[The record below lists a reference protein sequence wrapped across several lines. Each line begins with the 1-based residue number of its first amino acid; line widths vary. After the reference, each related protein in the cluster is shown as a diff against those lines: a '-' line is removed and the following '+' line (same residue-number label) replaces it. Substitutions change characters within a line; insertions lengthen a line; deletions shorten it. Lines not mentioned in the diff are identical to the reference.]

1 MGVKMAGAKTDGLA
15 IDLDTVR
22 MELAAR
28 IAAIDVCAPYLR
40 NGEMAVA
47 VDEIRHI
54 AHHAGLNPTVTV
66 AHFIE
71 AALARGEGRSGGRSG
86 RGPLLHGWLAMLR
99 DAVSA
104 ERQDVAACDA
114 FAAACSVRLAA

>member
-1 MGVKMAGAKTDGLA
+1 M
-15 IDLDTVR
+15 DLDSVR
-22 MELAAR
+22 MELTAR

-40 NGEMAVA
+40 GEEMAVA

-71 AALARGEGRSGGRSG
+71 AALARGEGRGRGSGE
-86 RGPLLHGWLAMLR
+86 RGPLVHGWLAMLR
-99 DAVSA
+99 DAVGA
-104 ERQDVAACDA
+104 ERQDVAACEV

>member
-1 MGVKMAGAKTDGLA
+1 MARGP
-15 IDLDTVR
+15 DLEAVR

-28 IAAIDVCAPYLR
+28 IAAIDVQAPYLR
-40 NGEMAVA
+40 ARETALA

-66 AHFIE
+66 AHFIG
-71 AALARGEGRSGGRSG
+71 AALARGE
-86 RGPLLHGWLAMLR
+86 RGPLVHGWLQMLR
-99 DAVSA
+99 DAVRA
-104 ERQDVAACDA
+104 ERQDVGACDA

>member
-1 MGVKMAGAKTDGLA
+1 MARA
-15 IDLDTVR
+15 IDLEAVR
-22 MELAAR
+22 YELSAR
-28 IAAIDVCAPYLR
+28 IAAIDVRAPYLGC
-40 NGEMAVA
+40 GEVAVA

-71 AALARGEGRSGGRSG
+71 AALARGE
-86 RGPLLHGWLAMLR
+86 RGAVHGWLSMLR
-99 DAVSA
+99 DAVGA
-104 ERQDVAACDA
+104 DRQDVAACDA

>member
-1 MGVKMAGAKTDGLA
+1 MGRAQN
-15 IDLDTVR
+15 LDAVR
-22 MELAAR
+22 MELTAL
-28 IAAIDVCAPYLR
+28 IAAIDARAFDLR
-40 NGEMAVA
+40 NGEMAMA

-71 AALARGEGRSGGRSG
+71 AALARGGERSG
-86 RGPLLHGWLAMLR
+86 RGPLLGGWLAMLR
-99 DAVSA
+99 DAVGA

>member
-1 MGVKMAGAKTDGLA
+1 MG
-15 IDLDTVR
+15 DLDAVR
-22 MELAAR
+22 MELTAR
-28 IAAIDVCAPYLR
+28 IAAIDVRAPYLR
-40 NGEMAVA
+40 ATEMAVA

-71 AALARGEGRSGGRSG
+71 AALARGECKM
-86 RGPLLHGWLAMLR
+86 LVHGWLAMLR
-99 DAVSA
+99 DAVGA
-104 ERQDVAACDA
+104 ERQDVAACDM